1 VQTTSTTLEGRLA
14 GQMRLLFL
22 TAMAL
27 FTVTVVIGILN
38 GLDLV
43 EFSHNQLLTHVHA
56 GTLGWITL
64 SVFAASLW
72 MLSGGRALGDQELSR
87 VRLIANLGAVAIT
100 LYVIAFFIGNR
111 PVRVVMGTLAL
122 IAIGSFHGW
131 AMRRRKAVEMTV
143 PRLAILAALTS
154 LLIGA
159 ILGVLLGLQT
169 AGVDVSTRL
178 FGAHPATMVIGYL
191 LLAGMAIAEWQL
203 VPSPKPIAAD
213 RSGVVQV
220 TLLFLG
226 GITLMLGILLD
237 VFPLLT
243 LNVPLEV
250 IGVVIFLV
258 RIKRSLMGAGWSS
271 GNSRLFGVSALF
283 LVANVLLLAY
293 LIVNYAD
300 DFEATPSWLFF
311 ALDHSVF
318 IGVMTNALFG
328 LVDEV
333 SGGLRATRPWVTHI
347 ALYGVNIGL
356 LGFVVGLVVQ
366 EAVVKR
372 VFAPIMGLSILA
384 VMALLAVR
392 LLSLGGKRS
401 TGVPTAA

>member
-1 VQTTSTTLEGRLA
+1 MQHETRTQRWQLQ
-14 GQMRLLFL
+14 GQIRMLFL

-27 FTVTVVIGILN
+27 FTVTVLIGILN

-43 EFSHNQLLTHVHA
+43 DFSHSQLLTHVHA

-64 SVFAASLW
+64 AVFAATLW
-72 MLSGGRALGDQELSR
+72 MFSEGRTLDEQELIR
-87 VRLIANLGAVAIT
+87 ARLFANLAAAAIA
-100 LYVIAFFIGNR
+100 LYVIAFLIGNTTL
-111 PVRVVMGTLAL
+111 RVIMGALAL
-122 IAIGSFHGW
+122 TAIGSFIGW
-131 AMRRRKAVEMTV
+131 AMRQRRHVEMTV

-154 LLIGA
+154 LLVGA

-169 AGVDVSTRL
+169 AGVDISTRL

-191 LLAGMAIAEWQL
+191 LLAGMAIAEWRL
-203 VPSPKPIAAD
+203 VPSPKAIGED
-213 RSGVVQV
+213 RAGIVQV
-220 TLLFLG
+220 ALLFLG

-243 LNVPLEV
+243 LNVPFEL
-250 IGVVIFLV
+250 IGIGIFLV
-258 RIKRSLMGAGWSS
+258 RLRQPLKRAGWTSA
-271 GNSRLFGVSALF
+271 GNTRLFALSALF

-328 LVDEV
+328 LVDEA
-333 SGGLRATRPWVTHI
+333 SGGALAARAWATQV
-347 ALYGVNIGL
+347 AFFGMNAGL
-356 LGFVVGLVVQ
+356 LGFVVGLMTQ
-366 EAVVKR
+366 ETALKR
-372 VFAPIMGLSILA
+372 LFAPVMGVSILIVMAVFALRLA
-384 VMALLAVR
+384 GEKAAV
-392 LLSLGGKRS
+392 
-401 TGVPTAA
+401 TP